1 MGFETE
7 IFKGKSLSDLFSEIY
22 DNSRKKDK
30 QISTLI
36 SELKPLIEDVG
47 DATLVVPMIKEYLE
61 IGVKNDDQLVKIATI
76 VQRLETSIQK
86 SSGETDWFDSV
97 DLQALLEVDESID
110 EKIEAVQE
118 ELDQEDQEEQEE
130 EDGI

>member
-61 IGVKNDDQLVKIATI
+61 IGVKNDEQLVKIATI

-86 SSGETDWFDSV
+86 SSGDSDWFDSEE
-97 DLQALLEVDESID
+97 LQALLADDTVIE
-110 EKIEAVQE
+110 EKIESVQ
-118 ELDQEDQEEQEE
+118 QEMDSE
-130 EDGI
+130 EDEDGV

>member
-76 VQRLETSIQK
+76 VQRLETSVQK
-86 SSGETDWFDSV
+86 SSGDADWFDSEE
-97 DLQALLEVDESID
+97 LQALLADDTVIE
-110 EKIEAVQE
+110 EKIESVQKE
-118 ELDQEDQEEQEE
+118 MDSEE
-130 EDGI
+130 EENGV

>member
-47 DATLVVPMIKEYLE
+47 DATLIVPMIKEYLE
-61 IGVKNDDQLVKIATI
+61 IGVKNDEQLVKIATI
-76 VQRLETSIQK
+76 VQRLETSLQK
-86 SSGETDWFDSV
+86 SSGGDSDWFDTEE
-97 DLQALLEVDESID
+97 LQALLEDNEVIQ
-110 EKIEAVQE
+110 EKIESVQK
-118 ELDQEDQEEQEE
+118 ELNEDED

>member
-61 IGVKNDDQLVKIATI
+61 IGVKNDEQLVKIATI
-76 VQRLETSIQK
+76 VQRLETSMQK
-86 SSGETDWFDSV
+86 STGGDSDWFDTEE
-97 DLQALLEVDESID
+97 LQALLEDNDVIE
-110 EKIEAVQE
+110 EKIESVQK
-118 ELDQEDQEEQEE
+118 ELNEDED
-130 EDGI
+130 EDGL

>member
-7 IFKGKSLSDLFSEIY
+7 IFNGKSLSDLFSEIY

-30 QISTLI
+30 QISALI

-61 IGVKNDDQLVKIATI
+61 IGVKNDEQLVKIATI

-86 SSGETDWFDSV
+86 SSGDSDWFDSEE
-97 DLQALLEVDESID
+97 LQALLADDTAIE
-110 EKIEAVQE
+110 EKIESVQQ
-118 ELDQEDQEEQEE
+118 DMDSEE
-130 EDGI
+130 EENGI

>member
-61 IGVKNDDQLVKIATI
+61 IGVKNDEQLVKIATI
-76 VQRLETSIQK
+76 VQRLETSMQK
-86 SSGETDWFDSV
+86 GTGDSDWFDSAE
-97 DLQALLEVDESID
+97 LQALLEESDDIE
-110 EKIEAVQE
+110 EKIESVQKEIDE
-118 ELDQEDQEEQEE
+118 EEE
-130 EDGI
+130 EDGL

>member
-61 IGVKNDDQLVKIATI
+61 IGVKNDEQLIKIATI

-86 SSGETDWFDSV
+86 GSGSDSDWFDTEE
-97 DLQALLEVDESID
+97 LQALLEDNDVIEEKMESVQKELNEDKDEDVI
-110 EKIEAVQE
+110 
-118 ELDQEDQEEQEE
+118 
-130 EDGI
+130 

>member
-61 IGVKNDDQLVKIATI
+61 IGVKNDEQLVKIATI
-76 VQRLETSIQK
+76 VQRLETSLQK
-86 SSGETDWFDSV
+86 GSNEGDWFDSI
-97 DLQALLEVDESID
+97 DLQGLIEAEDSIE
-110 EKIEAVQE
+110 EKIESVQ
-118 ELDQEDQEEQEE
+118 QEINSEEE
-130 EDGI
+130 EDGV

>member
-86 SSGETDWFDSV
+86 SSGDGDWFDSI
-97 DLQALLEVDESID
+97 DLQGLIEAEDTIE
-110 EKIEAVQE
+110 EKIEAVE
-118 ELDQEDQEEQEE
+118 EEMNQEEQEE

>member
-7 IFKGKSLSDLFSEIY
+7 IFNGKSLSDLFSEIY

-30 QISTLI
+30 QISALI
-36 SELKPLIEDVG
+36 SELKPLIADVG
-47 DATLVVPMIKEYLE
+47 DATLVVPMIKAYLE
-61 IGVKNDDQLVKIATI
+61 IGVKNDEQLVKIATI

-86 SSGETDWFDSV
+86 SSGESDWFDSEE
-97 DLQALLEVDESID
+97 LQALLADDTVIE
-110 EKIEAVQE
+110 EKIESVQQEVDSE
-118 ELDQEDQEEQEE
+118 EDL

>member
-61 IGVKNDDQLVKIATI
+61 IGVKNDEQLVKIATI

-86 SSGETDWFDSV
+86 SSGDSDWFDSEE
-97 DLQALLEVDESID
+97 LQALLADDSVIE
-110 EKIEAVQE
+110 EKIESVQ
-118 ELDQEDQEEQEE
+118 QEMDSEEE
-130 EDGI
+130 EDGV

>member
-7 IFKGKSLSDLFSEIY
+7 IFKGKTLSDLFSEIY

-61 IGVKNDDQLVKIATI
+61 IGVKNDEQLVKIATI
-76 VQRLETSIQK
+76 VQRLETSLQK
-86 SSGETDWFDSV
+86 GSNEGDWFDSI
-97 DLQALLEVDESID
+97 DLQGLIEAEDSIE
-110 EKIEAVQE
+110 EKIESVQ
-118 ELDQEDQEEQEE
+118 QEIDSEEE
-130 EDGI
+130 EDGV

>member
-61 IGVKNDDQLVKIATI
+61 IGVKNDEQLIKIATI
-76 VQRLETSIQK
+76 VQRLETSMQK
-86 SSGETDWFDSV
+86 SSGSDSDWFDTEE
-97 DLQALLEVDESID
+97 LQALLEDNDVIE
-110 EKIEAVQE
+110 EKIESVQK
-118 ELDQEDQEEQEE
+118 ELDEE
-130 EDGI
+130 EDEDVI

>member
-7 IFKGKSLSDLFSEIY
+7 IFNGKSLSDLFSEIY

-30 QISTLI
+30 QISALI

-61 IGVKNDDQLVKIATI
+61 IGVKNDEQLVKIATI

-86 SSGETDWFDSV
+86 SSGDSDWFDSEE
-97 DLQALLEVDESID
+97 LQALLADDTVIE
-110 EKIEAVQE
+110 EKIESVQQEIDSE
-118 ELDQEDQEEQEE
+118 EGL

>member
-61 IGVKNDDQLVKIATI
+61 IGVKNDEQLVKIATI

-86 SSGETDWFDSV
+86 SSGDSDWFDSEE
-97 DLQALLEVDESID
+97 LQALLSNDTVIG
-110 EKIEAVQE
+110 EKIESVQ
-118 ELDQEDQEEQEE
+118 QEMDSEEE
-130 EDGI
+130 EDGV

>member
-76 VQRLETSIQK
+76 VQRLETSMQK
-86 SSGETDWFDSV
+86 GTGDSDWFDSAE
-97 DLQALLEVDESID
+97 LQALLEESDDIE
-110 EKIEAVQE
+110 EKIESVQKEMDE
-118 ELDQEDQEEQEE
+118 EEE
-130 EDGI
+130 EDGL

>member
-61 IGVKNDDQLVKIATI
+61 IGVKNDEQLVKIATI

-86 SSGETDWFDSV
+86 SSGDSDWFDSEE
-97 DLQALLEVDESID
+97 LQALLADDTVIG
-110 EKIEAVQE
+110 EKIESVQQ
-118 ELDQEDQEEQEE
+118 DMDSEE
-130 EDGI
+130 EENGI

>member
-76 VQRLETSIQK
+76 VQRLETSMQK
-86 SSGETDWFDSV
+86 STGGESDWLDSAE
-97 DLQALLEVDESID
+97 LQALLEENDVIE
-110 EKIEAVQE
+110 EKIESVQK
-118 ELDQEDQEEQEE
+118 ELDEE
-130 EDGI
+130 EDEDGL

>member
-61 IGVKNDDQLVKIATI
+61 IGVKNDEQLVKIATI
-76 VQRLETSIQK
+76 VQRLETSLQK
-86 SSGETDWFDSV
+86 GSNEDDWFDST
-97 DLQALLEVDESID
+97 DLQGLIEAEDSIE
-110 EKIEAVQE
+110 EKIESVQ
-118 ELDQEDQEEQEE
+118 QEIDSEEE
-130 EDGI
+130 EDGV

>member
-7 IFKGKSLSDLFSEIY
+7 IFSGKSLSDLFSEIY

-30 QISTLI
+30 QISALI

-61 IGVKNDDQLVKIATI
+61 IGVKNDEQLVKIATI

-86 SSGETDWFDSV
+86 GTSASDWFDSEEI
-97 DLQALLEVDESID
+97 QALLSDNEVIE
-110 EKIEAVQE
+110 EKIESIQK
-118 ELDQEDQEEQEE
+118 DMDSEEQE
-130 EDGI
+130 DDL

>member
-7 IFKGKSLSDLFSEIY
+7 IFNGKSLSDLFSEIY

-30 QISTLI
+30 QISALI

-86 SSGETDWFDSV
+86 SSGDSDWFDSEE
-97 DLQALLEVDESID
+97 LQALLADDTVIE
-110 EKIEAVQE
+110 EKIESVQ
-118 ELDQEDQEEQEE
+118 QEMDSE
-130 EDGI
+130 EDLEDGV

>member
-76 VQRLETSIQK
+76 VQRLETSMQK
-86 SSGETDWFDSV
+86 GSGSDSDWFDTEE
-97 DLQALLEVDESID
+97 LQALLEDNDVIE
-110 EKIEAVQE
+110 EKIESVQKE
-118 ELDQEDQEEQEE
+118 MNEDED

>member
-86 SSGETDWFDSV
+86 SSGDSDWFDSEE
-97 DLQALLEVDESID
+97 LQALLADDTVIE
-110 EKIEAVQE
+110 EKIESVQKE
-118 ELDQEDQEEQEE
+118 MDSEE
-130 EDGI
+130 EENGV

>member
-7 IFKGKSLSDLFSEIY
+7 IFNGKSLSDLFSEIS
-22 DNSRKKDK
+22 DNSRKTDK
-30 QISTLI
+30 QISALI

-86 SSGETDWFDSV
+86 SSGDSDWFDSEE
-97 DLQALLEVDESID
+97 LQALLADDTVIA
-110 EKIEAVQE
+110 EKIESVQQEMDSE
-118 ELDQEDQEEQEE
+118 EDL

>member
-61 IGVKNDDQLVKIATI
+61 IGVKNDEQLVKIATI

-86 SSGETDWFDSV
+86 SSGDGDWFDSI
-97 DLQALLEVDESID
+97 DLQGLIEAEDTIE
-110 EKIEAVQE
+110 EKIEAVEE
-118 ELDQEDQEEQEE
+118 ELNQEEQEE
-130 EDGI
+130 GDGI

>member
-61 IGVKNDDQLVKIATI
+61 IGVKNDEQLVKIATI
-76 VQRLETSIQK
+76 VQRLETSMQK
-86 SSGETDWFDSV
+86 GSGSDSDWFDTEE
-97 DLQALLEVDESID
+97 LQALLEDNDVIE
-110 EKIEAVQE
+110 EKIESVQKE
-118 ELDQEDQEEQEE
+118 MNEDED

>member
-61 IGVKNDDQLVKIATI
+61 IGVKNDEQLVKIATI
-76 VQRLETSIQK
+76 VQRLETSMQK
-86 SSGETDWFDSV
+86 GNSGEADWFDSAE
-97 DLQALLEVDESID
+97 LQALLEEESNIE
-110 EKIEAVQE
+110 EKIESVQK
-118 ELDQEDQEEQEE
+118 ELDED
-130 EDGI
+130 EDGL

>member
-86 SSGETDWFDSV
+86 STGDTDWFDSV

-118 ELDQEDQEEQEE
+118 EMDRDDQEEQEE

>member
-30 QISTLI
+30 QITTLI

-61 IGVKNDDQLVKIATI
+61 IGVKNDEQLVKIATI
-76 VQRLETSIQK
+76 VQRLETSMQK
-86 SSGETDWFDSV
+86 SSGSDSDWFDTEE
-97 DLQALLEVDESID
+97 LQALLEDNDVIE
-110 EKIEAVQE
+110 EKIESVQKE
-118 ELDQEDQEEQEE
+118 MDEE
-130 EDGI
+130 EDEDGI

>member
-86 SSGETDWFDSV
+86 STGDTDWFDSV

-118 ELDQEDQEEQEE
+118 EMDRDDQEEQEE
-130 EDGI
+130 EEGI

>member
-7 IFKGKSLSDLFSEIY
+7 IFNGKSLSDLFSEIY

-30 QISTLI
+30 QISALI

-61 IGVKNDDQLVKIATI
+61 IGVKNDEQLVKIATI

-86 SSGETDWFDSV
+86 SSGDSDWFDSEE
-97 DLQALLEVDESID
+97 LQALLADDTVIE
-110 EKIEAVQE
+110 EKIESVQQEMDSE
-118 ELDQEDQEEQEE
+118 EDL

>member
-61 IGVKNDDQLVKIATI
+61 IGVKNDEQLVKIATI
-76 VQRLETSIQK
+76 VQRLETSLQK
-86 SSGETDWFDSV
+86 GSNEGDWFDSI
-97 DLQALLEVDESID
+97 DLQGLIEAEDSIE
-110 EKIEAVQE
+110 EKIESVQ
-118 ELDQEDQEEQEE
+118 QEMDSEEE
-130 EDGI
+130 EDGV

>member
-61 IGVKNDDQLVKIATI
+61 IGVKNDEQLVKIATI
-76 VQRLETSIQK
+76 VQRLETSMQK
-86 SSGETDWFDSV
+86 SSGGDSDWFDTEE
-97 DLQALLEVDESID
+97 LQALLEDNDVIE
-110 EKIEAVQE
+110 EKIESVQK
-118 ELDQEDQEEQEE
+118 ELNEE
-130 EDGI
+130 EDEDGV